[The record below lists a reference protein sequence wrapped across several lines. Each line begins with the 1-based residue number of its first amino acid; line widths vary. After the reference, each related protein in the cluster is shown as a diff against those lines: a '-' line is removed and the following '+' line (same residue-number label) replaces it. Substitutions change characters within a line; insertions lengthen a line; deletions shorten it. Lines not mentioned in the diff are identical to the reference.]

1 MSEDK
6 DFTFICMLVLILV
19 LFFGMMFIG
28 LSYKQRI
35 LEQQIQIDKI
45 TIERDLYK
53 NLVKE

>member
-6 DFTFICMLVLILV
+6 DFTFICMLILIII
-19 LFFGMMFIG
+19 LFFGMMIIG
-28 LSYKQRI
+28 LSYKQKI